1 MRQSGKRG
9 TMSRRIIKFKDR
21 RIEMAKT
28 EYNLFEKINSISD
41 KLEELSMRLDDM
53 SERLY
58 ELAKEPKEIF
68 NETPVYKEDFDEM
81 FKESLKEFDKLFGE
95 EE

>member
-9 TMSRRIIKFKDR
+9 TMSRIIKFRDR

-28 EYNLFEKINSISD
+28 EHNLFERINNISD
-41 KLEELSMRLDDM
+41 KLEELSSRLDDM

-68 NETPVYKEDFDEM
+68 EDAPVYKEDFDEM
-81 FKESLKEFDKLFGE
+81 FKESLKEFDKLFGGE
-95 EE
+95 E